1 MSASQLPVSLP
12 MIANAANGAPVLSI
26 QDLAFDYGDGNMLVF
41 PDCRVPVGEHCLIL
55 GPSGCGKSTLLH
67 RVAGLL
73 RPARGEVVL
82 AGQRVGDLR
91 GSALDRF
98 RGRHVGLVFQR
109 LHLLPALSVRDNL
122 RLAQTLAGLPRNDQ
136 RIDDLL
142 ERLGVAH
149 RAGVRPDELS
159 FGQAQRV
166 ALARAVVNA
175 PPVILADEPTS
186 NLDDGN
192 TREVLKLLQGEA
204 ALNGASLIVATHDRR
219 ISDAFGHR
227 LELAA

>member
-1 MSASQLPVSLP
+1 M
-12 MIANAANGAPVLSI
+12 NATSPAPSPVLR
-26 QDLAFDYGDGNMLVF
+26 LERLRFDYGDGQLLTF
-41 PDCRVPVGEHCLIL
+41 PDCEVPAGQHCLIL

-67 RVAGLL
+67 LIAGLL
-73 RPARGEVVL
+73 KPTGGHVEL
-82 AGQRVGDLR
+82 AGQRVDALR
-91 GSALDRF
+91 GASLDRF

-109 LHLLPALSVRDNL
+109 LHLLPALSVADNL
-122 RLAQTLAGLPRNDQ
+122 LLAQGLAGMPRN
-136 RIDDLL
+136 RARVNELL

-149 RAGVRPDELS
+149 RAHARPDDLS

-166 ALARAVVNA
+166 ALARAVINS

-192 TREVLKLLQGEA
+192 TQEVLNLLQAEA
-204 ALNGASLIVATHDRR
+204 SRSGASLIVATHDRR
-219 ISDAFGHR
+219 IRDAFDLR